1 MLMPLLGVG
10 LQVSVQFGIVETLK
24 KNLKKKYG
32 NADGT
37 LDASYTFLCGAAA
50 GVFSGIIVVLY
61 LPIAGPFR
69 SRKIQSFLK
78 QRTCDWVDWN
88 GNQHLQAIWYRKSLF
103 GHERFYIALVG
114 WTRYVFWSL

>member
-37 LDASYTFLCGAAA
+37 LDASYSFLCGAAA

-61 LPIAGPFR
+61 HPITGPFR
-69 SRKIQSFLK
+69 SREI
-78 QRTCDWVDWN
+78 
-88 GNQHLQAIWYRKSLF
+88 
-103 GHERFYIALVG
+103 
-114 WTRYVFWSL
+114 